1 MKKLLVL
8 SGDSYHVPFIK
19 KAKEMGCYVITCDFF
34 EHNPGH
40 QFAHEYHNV
49 SYMDKEA
56 VLELAKSLQIDG
68 IICFAADEAATTVA
82 YVAEKLGL
90 PSHPYKSVEI
100 INRKDLFRDF
110 LAKNKFNVPKA
121 KSYTSFEEANAEL
134 YLFNMPVIVKPVDS
148 SGSRGVSKIDS
159 AEVLEEKV
167 QHALS
172 YSKVKRFLV
181 EEYIEKQGYQV
192 GGDGF
197 SVDGSLVFR
206 CFSNNHLSDTNLNPF
221 IPLGGSWPSILAQP
235 LQEKIHDEIQRLL
248 NILHMKTG
256 AYNFDIRVDEN
267 ENVYFIEMGARNGG
281 NLIPCITKYAT
292 GVDLIEYSIKAAI
305 GEDCS
310 DLKMV
315 HPKGYW
321 SCYTINS
328 KTSGILKRIEMRTEL
343 KEKNVI
349 ECEILVSPGDEVGA
363 FTGSDKKIGSM
374 VLSYATKE
382 EMLGKM
388 DHMEE
393 WMTVIVEEAMVGSS
407 EKL

>member
-134 YLFNMPVIVKPVDS
+134 HLFNMPVIVKPVDS

-167 QHALS
+167 QYALS
-172 YSKVKRFLV
+172 NSKVKRFLV
-181 EEYIEKQGYQV
+181 EEYIEKHGYQV

-221 IPLGGSWPSILAQP
+221 IPLGGSWPSILPQP

-328 KTSGILKRIEMRTEL
+328 KTSGILKRIEMKTEL